1 MLRCLSTLLLPVAWT
16 TATAY
21 KFRPSTYVLFGLCS
35 TLQHVWWSKKRKCDS
50 ITPTL
55 RKYLHWLLVHQRVD
69 FKTCLLVYKCLHQLA
84 SSSSRH
90 CSLQWRQSSTRRHLR
105 SADLDDL
112 VTPRTRTVR
121 FGPRSFSAAGS
132 SALNSLPSSL
142 TARYWQLDNSLPA
155 EDWAV
160 STH

>member
-90 CSLQWRQSSTRRHLR
+90 CSLQWRQSQPVGICGPLISVSWPHQERELWVSVHKVSRLLAYQCGTVCRR
-105 SADLDDL
+105 
-112 VTPRTRTVR
+112 
-121 FGPRSFSAAGS
+121 
-132 SALNSLPSSL
+132 NSR
-142 TARYWQLDNSLPA
+142 AR
-155 EDWAV
+155 
-160 STH
+160 H